1 VDRLFVKTK
10 QLISAVLP
18 YTKESNLIGCLKS
31 PTTAEQSEQYW
42 ELMDYRIELDKK
54 AEQNKKMLDHTNLF
68 ADDESRPSLEE
79 CKVQI
84 LKHLQVAF
92 CFLNLF

>member
-1 VDRLFVKTK
+1 M
-10 QLISAVLP
+10 
-18 YTKESNLIGCLKS
+18 
-31 PTTAEQSEQYW
+31 YW
-42 ELMDYRIELDKK
+42 ELMDYRMALDEK

-84 LKHLQVAF
+84 LKNLQVQKTKVGF
-92 CFLNLF
+92 SMNIKNIKR